1 MAHKSLNENLETK
14 LMRMQR
20 KQKTEI
26 KNYYWYSILFFI
38 QKLLFIKLFNALSR
52 LY

>member
-26 KNYYWYSILFFI
+26 KNYYWYSILFYLKTFI
-38 QKLLFIKLFNALSR
+38 
-52 LY
+52 Y